1 VVNRLTEEQGLL
13 ADSTQSVPEEF
24 AFSADCVSRRFGDIQ
39 ALNKVDF
46 ALRSGEIHALVGENG
61 AGKST
66 LAKIISGGLRAD
78 TASMRL
84 FGQPYLPKSRRDG
97 ASSGVAYVRQQL
109 SLVRGLTVAENL
121 QLGRPGAAPIFDLK
135 AAVAEIDHWCSELSL
150 EVPPESLVDDLPLAL
165 RQQAEILTAVAWGAR
180 LLILDEPSSNLGP
193 RETAALIGFCHRLR
207 EGGTPIIYI
216 SHRLPELTELADRL
230 TVLRQGEVVVSG
242 ADVRRADLHEVA
254 ALMVGDVSLL
264 EVERPSREYGE
275 TRLAVES
282 LTVQMDRSVGLEDIS
297 FQVRGGEVVG
307 VVGVAGNGQQAL
319 AETLTGQ
326 SRSTAGRVVVD
337 GVEVTG
343 NPRAAINAKVSHLY
357 EDRAI
362 GLATQM
368 SVADNVVARRVR
380 DNEFSRFGIRLLSRI
395 RSHAALLADRFQVRP
410 PDPMAKA
417 GSLSGGNQQRLM
429 AARELENNPSLLV
442 AHGPTKGLDPEAS
455 KVMRDR
461 IFAVAETGGAVVV
474 ISADL
479 EEIRELADRVIVLSS
494 GRIADSF
501 DIVEMSSARL
511 GAAMAGLSDNDYE
524 RSNIQ

>member
-1 VVNRLTEEQGLL
+1 MTEKQSLL
-13 ADSTQSVPEEF
+13 AHTTQSAPEGH
-24 AFSADCVSRRFGDIQ
+24 AFSADGVSRRFGDVK

-46 ALRSGEIHALVGENG
+46 ALRPGEIHALVGENG

-66 LAKIISGGLRAD
+66 LAKIIAGGLRPD

-121 QLGRPGAAPIFDLK
+121 QLGRPGAAPVFDLK
-135 AAVAEIDHWCSELSL
+135 AAVAEIDRWCSELSM
-150 EVPPESLVDDLPLAL
+150 EVPPQSLVDDLPLAL

-180 LLILDEPSSNLGP
+180 LLILDEPSSSLGP
-193 RETAALIGFCHRLR
+193 RETEALISFCHRLR
-207 EGGTPIIYI
+207 DEGTPIIYI

-254 ALMVGDVSLL
+254 ALMVGDISLL
-264 EVERPSREYGE
+264 EVERPDCEYGE
-275 TRLAVES
+275 TRLTAES
-282 LTVQMDRSVGLEDIS
+282 LTVQMDRSVGLKDVS

-319 AETLTGQ
+319 AEALTGQ

-357 EDRAI
+357 EDRSI
-362 GLATQM
+362 GLALQM
-368 SVADNVVARRVR
+368 PVADNAVARRAW
-380 DNEFSRFGIRLLSRI
+380 DDEFSRYGVRLLSRI
-395 RSHAALLADRFQVRP
+395 RRHAALLVDRFHVRP

-417 GSLSGGNQQRLM
+417 GSLSGGNQQKLM
-429 AARELENNPSLLV
+429 AARELENSPAVLI

-455 KVMRDR
+455 KTMRDR
-461 IFAVAETGGAVVV
+461 CFAVAETGGAVVV

-479 EEIRELADRVIVLSS
+479 EEIIELADRVIVLSS
-494 GRIADSF
+494 GRIVDRF
-501 DIVEMSSARL
+501 DIADMTSARL
-511 GAAMAGLSDNDYE
+511 GAAMAGLSDND
-524 RSNIQ
+524 